1 MPGRHIDAAHVA
13 NKLRAAGVPLLAARM
28 GTWRQLVREAPP
40 SVLAAA
46 LGIAPVTAM
55 KHAERA
61 GGDWLCCAALRRTSD
76 ADVWDGANQ
85 VLSQ

>member
-1 MPGRHIDAAHVA
+1 MPGHYIDAAHVA
-13 NKLRAAGVPLLAARM
+13 NKLRAAGVPVLAARM

-61 GGDWLCCAALRRTSD
+61 GGDWLRYGSAERAVQNLCA
-76 ADVWDGANQ
+76 
-85 VLSQ
+85 

>member
-1 MPGRHIDAAHVA
+1 MDATHIA
-13 NKLRAAGVPLLAARM
+13 NKLRAAGVPVLAARM

-40 SVLAAA
+40 SILAAA

-61 GGDWLCCAALRRTSD
+61 GGDWLRYAALRGTSD
-76 ADVWDGANQ
+76 IPVREGGDQ
-85 VLSQ
+85 ELSP